1 MITNSAEFSAI
12 INMAVQNA
20 LEVAIELAYEDL
32 QKCMDEWLYGAY
44 SPVDYGDKRTY
55 ALKEEWIREV
65 NSMSAS
71 IQFEEGGAHESFFG
85 EGYDSLGNDLLDVLQ
100 KGYKGYNAKTGRDIP
115 ARPFFEKWIQRADK
129 EAHKWIKKGL
139 IAQGLKVIG

>member
-12 INMAVQNA
+12 INMVVQNA

-44 SPVDYGDKRTY
+44 SPVDYQRTY

-85 EGYDSLGNDLLDVLQ
+85 EGYDKLGNDLLDVLQ

-129 EAHKWIKKGL
+129 MAGKWVKKGL
-139 IAQGLKVIG
+139 IAQGLTVIG

>member
-65 NSMSAS
+65 NSISAS
-71 IQFEEGGAHESFFG
+71 IQFEEGGTHQSFF
-85 EGYDSLGNDLLDVLQ
+85 EDGYALGNALLDVLES
-100 KGYKGYNAKTGRDIP
+100 GYRGYNAKTGRQIP

-129 EAHKWIKKGL
+129 EAHKWVKKGL
-139 IAQGLKVIG
+139 IAQGLTVLK

>member
-44 SPVDYGDKRTY
+44 SPVDYQRTY

-71 IQFEEGGAHESFFG
+71 IQFEEGGAHQSFF
-85 EGYDSLGNDLLDVLQ
+85 EDGYALGNALLDVLES
-100 KGYKGYNAKTGRDIP
+100 GYRGYNAKTGRDIP

-129 EAHKWIKKGL
+129 MAGKWVKKGL
-139 IAQGLKVIG
+139 IAQGLTVIG

>member
-71 IQFEEGGAHESFFG
+71 IQFEEGGAHESFF
-85 EGYDSLGNDLLDVLQ
+85 EDGYALGNALLDVLES
-100 KGYKGYNAKTGRDIP
+100 GYRGYNAKTGRQIP

-129 EAHKWIKKGL
+129 EAHKWVKKGL
-139 IAQGLKVIG
+139 IAQGLTVIG

>member
-44 SPVDYGDKRTY
+44 SPVDYGRTY

-85 EGYDSLGNDLLDVLQ
+85 EGYDNLGNDLLDVLQ

-139 IAQGLKVIG
+139 IAQGLTVIG

>member
-44 SPVDYGDKRTY
+44 SPVDYQRTY

-65 NSMSAS
+65 NSISAS
-71 IQFEEGGAHESFFG
+71 IQFEEGGTHESFFG

-139 IAQGLKVIG
+139 IAQGLTVIG

>member
-44 SPVDYGDKRTY
+44 SPVDYRRTY
-55 ALKEEWIREV
+55 ALKEEWIREAS
-65 NSMSAS
+65 SMSAS
-71 IQFEEGGAHESFFG
+71 IQFEEGGTHQSFF
-85 EGYDSLGNDLLDVLQ
+85 EDGYALGNALLDVLES
-100 KGYKGYNAKTGRDIP
+100 GYKGYNAKTGRDIP

-129 EAHKWIKKGL
+129 MAGKWVKKGL
-139 IAQGLKVIG
+139 IAQGLTVIG